1 MMEQVVQNGNDG
13 DERPYQEEMTKA
25 GFKVTWSGS
34 PALLLA
40 KYMIYHDSMSQTQFL
55 HL

>member
-1 MMEQVVQNGNDG
+1 MVQNGNDS
-13 DERPYQEEMTKA
+13 DEGSDQEEMTEA

-40 KYMIYHDSMSQTQFL
+40 KYTIYHDLMSQNQFL